1 MFIEDEPTFTLA
13 KSAPAVG
20 KVRNLYQILERAAV
34 SDAGI
39 KTYGAGEETYTHIGY
54 DQLLRGAKSD
64 ALKISS
70 IPDLAK
76 DTVILLHFDNHLG
89 NIRWFWA
96 CIAAG
101 LVPAMS
107 PPMTADPIKR
117 KAHLDHLF
125 RLLKDPI
132 VLTSEQLVGDF
143 AECQDLRV
151 NTIETLPCDA
161 GKSHALAE
169 ALGSTSNTQETAAL
183 MLTSGSTGNA
193 KAVCL
198 RHSQVVAAMEAKTFH
213 LDVTSNDIFLNWI
226 NMDHVAN
233 LTQVHLPAMYVKAE
247 QIHVPA
253 ADLLVDPS
261 RFLRLIDE
269 HRVSYTF
276 APNFFLGSLIT
287 TLNKE
292 SSPNATQS
300 YDFSCLRHML
310 TGGEANPMETC
321 STITELMQRHN
332 ASDYFLNPGFGMTET
347 CAGCVHFSGASITQL
362 GVAGGFAS
370 LGRAM
375 QGIELRIVDAKGAK
389 LGAGEVG
396 ELQLH
401 GRSVF
406 PGYFNN
412 EAATRAAFTP
422 DGWFRTGD
430 RGTLNSDGY
439 LSLTGRDKDTVI
451 VNGVK
456 YAPTE
461 LEKAIADAALPG
473 VMPDNSVVFAHRPID
488 SNTEVICVVYLPSFA
503 GDDLTSRIETN
514 KAIGEICARL
524 FGVSAYEILPVE
536 KSHLPRT
543 SLGKISRNK
552 VRIDY
557 ETGEFT
563 ELSRQNAEAI
573 SSYNASR
580 RRAPQT
586 ETEIIVCQ
594 LIADMFK
601 LNFGEV
607 GLDSSIFDLGVDSI
621 ALINF
626 LYQLQGRLGLK
637 DTISLSLALTNPSVG
652 AMAAALDNLG
662 SQELEGYNPVVPL
675 QVNGTKT
682 PLWLVHPGVGEILV
696 FLNLAKTFT
705 DRPIYALRAKGFNA
719 GDEVFGSLEEVISTY
734 YEHIKRTQPHGP
746 YAIAG
751 YSFGAMLV
759 FEVIK
764 RLEANGDKVKFFGSF
779 NLPPHIKERMRQ
791 LDFIEV
797 VSHLSYFLGLISEE
811 HSTKVT
817 PMLHQY
823 SRRQVLDYLIEVAP
837 PKRLLELGMDQVKLE
852 KWASVAAALQ
862 NLAIDYEPSGV
873 VSAIDVFVAI
883 PLAGVAKNKQDWIDN
898 KLSKWAD
905 FSWSDPVI
913 HDVDGAHYT
922 MMDSEHV
929 HSFQKKLKDALAAR
943 GL

>member
-13 KSAPAVG
+13 KAAPTVP
-20 KVRNLYQILERAAV
+20 KVKNLYQILERAAA
-34 SDAGI
+34 SEAGI
-39 KTYGAGEETYTHIGY
+39 KIYAAGEETYTRVSY
-54 DQLLRGAKSD
+54 EKLLKSAESD

-70 IPDLAK
+70 ITDITK
-76 DTVILLHFDNHLG
+76 DTVILLHFDNHSD

-107 PPMTADPIKR
+107 PPMTADLKKR

-125 RLLKDPI
+125 NLLKDPI
-132 VLTSEQLVGDF
+132 VLTSERLLGDF
-143 AECQDLRV
+143 SECEQLRI
-151 NTIETLPCDA
+151 NTVEALPKA
-161 GKSHALAE
+161 SGKYLTLAE
-169 ALGSTSNTQETAAL
+169 ALGSISQTDETAAL

-198 RHSQVVAAMEAKTFH
+198 RHGQIVAAMEGKTSH
-213 LDVTSNDIFLNWI
+213 LDVTRDDIFLNWI

-233 LTQVHLPAMYVKAE
+233 LTQIHLQAMYAKAE

-269 HRVSYTF
+269 HRVSYSF

-287 TLNKE
+287 TLTKE
-292 SSPNATQS
+292 TFPTSTQK
-300 YDFSCLRHML
+300 YDFSCLRHLL
-310 TGGEANPMETC
+310 TGGEANPMDTC
-321 STITELMQRHN
+321 FAFTELMQRYN
-332 ASDYFLNPGFGMTET
+332 ASDSFLSPGFGMTET
-347 CAGCVHFSGASITQL
+347 CAGCVHSSGVPVSQLGAS
-362 GVAGGFAS
+362 GGFAS

-375 QGIELRIVDAKGAK
+375 YGVELRTVNADGVR
-389 LGAGEVG
+389 LGVGEFG

-412 EAATRAAFTP
+412 ETATKLAFTD
-422 DGWFRTGD
+422 DGWFRSGD
-430 RGTLNSDGY
+430 RGAIDANGCLILG
-439 LSLTGRDKDTVI
+439 GRDKDTVI

-456 YAPTE
+456 YSPTD

-473 VMPDNSVVFAHRPID
+473 VVPAHTVVFAHRPAG
-488 SNTEVICVVYLPSFA
+488 SNTEVICVVYLPSYA
-503 GDDLTSRIETN
+503 DEDLKSRAETN
-514 KAIGEICARL
+514 KAIGEISARL
-524 FGVSAYEILPVE
+524 FGVSVHEILPVE
-536 KSHLPRT
+536 KENLPKT

-552 VRIDY
+552 VRTDY
-557 ETGEFT
+557 ENGVFA
-563 ELSRQNAEAI
+563 ELSRKNIESIRA
-573 SSYNASR
+573 YNSSR
-580 RRAPQT
+580 RKAPQT
-586 ETEIIVCQ
+586 ETEVTVCQ
-594 LIADMFK
+594 LIADMFEMD
-601 LNFGEV
+601 FEEV
-607 GLDSSIFDLGVDSI
+607 GLDSSIFDLGVNSI

-652 AMAAALDNLG
+652 AMAAALDNL
-662 SQELEGYNPVVPL
+662 SAQALEGYNPVVPL
-675 QVNGTKT
+675 QVKGDKT

-719 GDEVFGSLEEVISTY
+719 GDDVFGSLEEVISTY
-734 YEHIKRTQPHGP
+734 YEHIKKTQPKGP

-759 FEVIK
+759 FEVVK

-837 PKRLLELGMDQVKLE
+837 PKRLQELGMDQQKLE

-873 VSAIDVFVAI
+873 VSAIDIFVAI

-898 KLSKWAD
+898 KLSKWSD

-943 GL
+943 GI